1 MKKLIVI
8 LVALFIGFIANGQI
22 VRKTERVV
30 NGHTIERNE
39 FHLGDYVFKGSTIF
53 DGKEDYPHNYSSD
66 FDIDVESDEI
76 KTVYNTILKNK
87 AEIEAKYGVYI
98 AKVLPHFT
106 KYGSIYSIELVL
118 YSSVEEYNAVM
129 AQKENEK
136 IAKENEMNDRL
147 NSIL

>member
-66 FDIDVESDEI
+66 FDIDVRSDEI
-76 KTVYNTILKNK
+76 KTVYNTILNNK

-98 AKVLPHFT
+98 AKILPNFT
-106 KYGSIYSIELVL
+106 QYGRIYSIDLVL

-129 AQKENEK
+129 AQKENQ
-136 IAKENEMNDRL
+136 KENEKNDRL

>member
-1 MKKLIVI
+1 MKKFIAIMVMLLIG
-8 LVALFIGFIANGQI
+8 LVANAQI

-30 NGHTIERNE
+30 NGHTIERNY

-53 DGKEDYPHNYSSD
+53 DGKEDYPHSYSSD
-66 FDIDVESDEI
+66 FDIDVKSDEI
-76 KTVYNTILKNK
+76 KTVYKTILNNK

-106 KYGSIYSIELVL
+106 QNGRIYSIELDL

-129 AQKENEK
+129 AQKEK
-136 IAKENEMNDRL
+136 QKENEKNEMN
-147 NSIL
+147 IG